1 MQRRVVSRSA
11 LALFLLAGCTGGTGP
26 APEGE
31 DAFTRYPE
39 AETQILAIYANQGA
53 GERRQGCGPGHIEQ
67 IDASRIYADRPI
79 EVILVVDYRF
89 AAPNAGA
96 GPCSGSA
103 RGWFT
108 FDREADGR
116 LALAEMSDQSP

>member
-1 MQRRVVSRSA
+1 MPRCVRSRSA
-11 LALFLLAGCTGGTGP
+11 LALVLLAGCSGGTAP
-26 APEGE
+26 APGDA
-31 DAFTRYPE
+31 DAFARYPE
-39 AETQILAIYANQGA
+39 AETQILDYYASQA
-53 GERRQGCGPGHIEQ
+53 SGERLEGCGRGHIEQ
-67 IDASRIYADRPI
+67 IEASRIFADRPI

-116 LALAEMSDQSP
+116 LALAEMSDQAP